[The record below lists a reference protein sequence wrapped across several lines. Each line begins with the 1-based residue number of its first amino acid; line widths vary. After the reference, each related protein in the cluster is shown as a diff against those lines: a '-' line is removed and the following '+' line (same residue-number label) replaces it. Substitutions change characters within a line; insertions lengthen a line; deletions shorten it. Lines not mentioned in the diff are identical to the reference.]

1 MAATP
6 SSPANGSAEVTTLD
20 VRTIVPRE
28 RHPLI
33 FTTFDG
39 LQAGQAFRL
48 VNDHD
53 PKPLYYQ
60 FMAER
65 PGEVGWEYLEQG
77 PEVWQVRISKRAT

>member
-1 MAATP
+1 MATI
-6 SSPANGSAEVTTLD
+6 SSSHTNDSAEVTTLD

-60 FMAER
+60 FMAEH

-77 PEVWQVRISKRAT
+77 PDVWQVRISMLAT

>member
-1 MAATP
+1 MQHAATP
-6 SSPANGSAEVTTLD
+6 GSEKTLD

-33 FTTFDG
+33 FQTFADLKSG
-39 LQAGQAFRL
+39 HSFPL

-60 FMAER
+60 FKAEHDGAL
-65 PGEVGWEYLEQG
+65 PWEYLEQG
-77 PEVWQVRISKRAT
+77 PELWRVRVGKA